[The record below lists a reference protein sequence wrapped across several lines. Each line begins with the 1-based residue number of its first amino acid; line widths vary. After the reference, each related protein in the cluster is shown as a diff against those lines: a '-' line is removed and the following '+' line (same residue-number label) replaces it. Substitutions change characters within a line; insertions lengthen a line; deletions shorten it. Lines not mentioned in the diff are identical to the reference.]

1 MLSGHLIA
9 FGIIG
14 LATRLKG
21 ASSCWSVKQ
30 HGFGQLPLDGAL
42 SSQGIG
48 GFLILEYQKSSAPY
62 TLTTQ
67 LWVCGKFSTANT
79 AVRSWVR
86 VWWVGDD
93 FWYSSMRSPPT
104 TPSPSELSQKQKQ
117 KSK

>member
-67 LWVCGKFSTANT
+67 LWARERFLTANMT
-79 AVRSWVR
+79 VHTLTERAQQTKHTKAKYAS
-86 VWWVGDD
+86 
-93 FWYSSMRSPPT
+93 
-104 TPSPSELSQKQKQ
+104 
-117 KSK
+117 